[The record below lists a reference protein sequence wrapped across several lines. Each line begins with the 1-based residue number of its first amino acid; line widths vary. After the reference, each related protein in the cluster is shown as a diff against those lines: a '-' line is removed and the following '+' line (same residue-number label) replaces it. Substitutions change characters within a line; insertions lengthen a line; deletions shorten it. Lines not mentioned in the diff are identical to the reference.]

1 MGVCMYLVEVL
12 YWHENAFSWEL
23 SQAYTK
29 MHFHES
35 CHENALAYMKIIRSG
50 TFMTPGSHENNFGDL
65 ETTYFVEVAATN
77 SRHENRAWRLPL
89 TKMFFSWCPI
99 RECTFVRVGR
109 HESFSCR
116 FWLFPWEFHALTK
129 SLFSGSGGG
138 IHHTSTS
145 FFLWKRIA
153 RISINFLRWLTNGR
167 PSKLLGAR

>member
-1 MGVCMYLVEVL
+1 MYNLHENKYAIWPARFSWGICMYLVEVL
-12 YWHENAFSWEL
+12 HWHENAFSWEL

-50 TFMTPGSHENNFGDL
+50 TFMTLGSL
-65 ETTYFVEVAATN
+65 
-77 SRHENRAWRLPL
+77 
-89 TKMFFSWCPI
+89 SWCPI
-99 RECTFVRVGR
+99 REWTFVRVGR
-109 HESFSCR
+109 HELFSCR

-129 SLFSGSGGG
+129 SLFSGSSGG
-138 IHHTSTS
+138 IHHTSAS

-167 PSKLLGAR
+167 PSKLWGAR